1 MATGYSAKI
10 NQTAIQNIIANV
22 LKEQTKEIILKD
34 APTYFAFKTQEIL
47 KTKKA
52 LEDLR
57 NQVKSMNNFLK
68 KGGEVPLEKYFE
80 AYELLLDVRKFF
92 LGEKGEID
100 YSILFSRK
108 ENQEANIY
116 NIIIDHK
123 TFRELLFNE
132 QNILQGIK
140 FQGESL
146 RFDQSMLTSSL
157 KKIIDT
163 LKSQGINCS
172 VVGEGSFFRL
182 INENVGK
189 SKDFKDGKFFK
200 EQIEFAK
207 KRVGTRYIFDIDIK
221 ASKKD
226 GKDVFSY
233 IFNKVDGSPMSS
245 SVFSAIGKYAADQI
259 EAKEAAFESQ
269 LNIQKNVSISSG
281 HLTEIYIL
289 AKDRLNQ
296 GKNRFPER
304 RRVYASGSNGL
315 FNIFAQVRSNSDSF
329 YSGGDYL
336 TEQIKSFLGNAPSL
350 TTIRTI
356 RNGIQNIDDS
366 LSQSNLEEIKKSLL
380 NQIVKKQNNL
390 MQAENQLA
398 KELTQTLLSFQ
409 LDKT

>member
-1 MATGYSAKI
+1 MATVYSAKI
-10 NQTAIQNIIANV
+10 NQAAIQNIIANI
-22 LKEQTKEIILKD
+22 LKERTKEIISKE
-34 APTYFAFKTQEIL
+34 APTYFAFKTQEVL

-52 LEDLR
+52 LEDLK

-68 KGGEVPLEKYFE
+68 NGEVPLEKYFE

-123 TFRELLFNE
+123 TFRQLLFNE
-132 QNILQGIK
+132 QNVLQGIK

-172 VVGEGSFFRL
+172 VAGGGSFFRL

-207 KRVGTRYIFDIDIK
+207 KRVGARYIFDIDIE

-233 IFNKVDGSPMSS
+233 IFNKVEGSPMSS

-336 TEQIKSFLGNAPSL
+336 TEQIKSFLGSAPSL
-350 TTIRTI
+350 TTIKTI
-356 RNGIQNIDDS
+356 RNGIQNIDNS
-366 LSQSNLEEIKKSLL
+366 LSQPNLEEIKKSLL

>member
-1 MATGYSAKI
+1 MAMGYSAKI

-22 LKEQTKEIILKD
+22 LKGQTKEIVAKE
-34 APTYFAFKTQEIL
+34 APTYFAFKTQEVL
-47 KTKKA
+47 RTKKA
-52 LEDLR
+52 LEDLK
-57 NQVKSMNNFLK
+57 NQVKSMNIFLK
-68 KGGEVPLEKYFE
+68 KGEVPLEKYFE

-123 TFRELLFNE
+123 TFRQLLFNE
-132 QNILQGIK
+132 QNVLQGIK

-163 LKSQGINCS
+163 LKNQGINCS
-172 VVGEGSFFRL
+172 VVGGDSFFRL

-207 KRVGTRYIFDIDIK
+207 KRVGARYIFDIDIE
-221 ASKKD
+221 ASKKG

-233 IFNKVDGSPMSS
+233 IFNKVEGSPMSS

-336 TEQIKSFLGNAPSL
+336 TEQIKSFLGSAPSL
-350 TTIRTI
+350 TTIKTI
-356 RNGIQNIDDS
+356 RNGIQNIDNS
-366 LSQSNLEEIKKSLL
+366 LSQPNLEEIKKSLS

-409 LDKT
+409 LDKS